1 MAAERLII
9 AQHQSILHKLDLAS
23 FEGVRRYTGPS
34 FDDHSDLRD
43 IHRIQTTDEQGRP
56 LVLFMKRIHRT
67 FRKDALRSLLAHR
80 RVWSSARQEWE
91 NALLLEQAGIP
102 VASLVAYGEQLSL
115 LRERFSFIITEEAP
129 GQCLDD
135 FVRTCHDMPL
145 RRRVFDDL
153 ARLVQRMHNAGL
165 AAPDLFL
172 RHVFVD
178 TSGAAPRFR
187 LIDMNRLN
195 VGRISLKQRARD
207 IAGLHV
213 TAPLGTISITERLR
227 FLQTYAG
234 SIERRLFHFI
244 ARRARHQLR
253 KPRFQFFY
261 GERPTRQVLRI
272 GERVQ

>member
-1 MAAERLII
+1 MASERLII
-9 AQHQSILHKLDLAS
+9 AQHQSILHKQDLAS
-23 FEGVRRYTGPS
+23 FEGVRRYAGPS

-43 IHRIQTTDEQGRP
+43 IHRIQTTDERGRP

-67 FRKDALRSLLAHR
+67 FRKDALRSLLAHG

-135 FVRTCHDMPL
+135 FVRTCSDMPL
-145 RRRVFDDL
+145 RRRVFDEL
-153 ARLVQRMHNAGL
+153 ANMVRRMHDAGL

-178 TSGAAPRFR
+178 TAGEAPRFH

-195 VGRISLKQRARD
+195 VGQISLRQRARD

-213 TAPLGTISITERLR
+213 TAPLGTVSMTERLR
-227 FLQTYAG
+227 FLRTYSG
-234 SIERRLFHFI
+234 SIDRKLFHLI
-244 ARRARHQLR
+244 ARRSRHQLR

-261 GERPTRQVLRI
+261 GEQPTGHAPQI
-272 GERVQ
+272 Q

>member
-1 MAAERLII
+1 VAAERLII

-43 IHRIQTTDEQGRP
+43 IHRIQTTDEHGRP
-56 LVLFMKRIHRT
+56 LVFFMKRIHRT
-67 FRKDALRSLLAHR
+67 FRKDALRSLLAHG

-102 VASLVAYGEQLSL
+102 VAPLVAYGEQLAM

-129 GQCLDD
+129 GRCLDD
-135 FVRTCHDMPL
+135 FVRTCRDMPL

-178 TSGAAPRFR
+178 TAGEAPRFH
-187 LIDMNRLN
+187 LIDMNRLDI
-195 VGRISLKQRARD
+195 GRISPKQRARD

-213 TAPLGTISITERLR
+213 TAPLGTVSITERLR

-234 SIERRLFHFI
+234 SINRKLFHLI

-261 GERPTRQVLRI
+261 GDRPTPQVLHM